1 MKLRKHILIIRLS
14 SMGDV
19 AMVSPVLRELLENN
33 KNYKISVLTNFQ
45 FFPFF
50 RAFNDVDLIS
60 FDKKKQHK
68 GLFGMFRL
76 FKEIKKLDVDY
87 VVDLHEVLRTNFL
100 KAVLKVPF
108 YQINKGRNEKE
119 RLVSG
124 KIFAPLKSTHQRY
137 RDVFEKI
144 GISIKPLSKTQIHRV
159 DISDLKL
166 IPKNN
171 KLLIGIAPFAAHK
184 GKEYPIVQME
194 EVIKEINKDFNVILF
209 GGGKKEEFIL
219 DDLACKH
226 SNVINI
232 ANKFS
237 LNQEM
242 DVISNLSIML
252 SMDSANGHIAALM
265 GIKVLTIWGVTHPFA
280 GFSPYGQTD
289 KNNILVNRL
298 QFPKIPT
305 SIYGEKF
312 PNGYEKAISSI
323 SPKEI
328 ISKLRTS
335 V

>member
-1 MKLRKHILIIRLS
+1 
-14 SMGDV
+14 
-19 AMVSPVLRELLENN
+19 MVSPVLKELLENN
-33 KNYKISVLTNFQ
+33 KNYKISLLTNFQ

-50 RAFNDVDLIS
+50 RAFNDVNLIP

-76 FKEIKKLDVDY
+76 FKEIKKLDLDY

-108 YQINKGRNEKE
+108 YQIDKGRDEKQN
-119 RLVSG
+119 LVSG

-171 KLLIGIAPFAAHK
+171 KLLIGIAPFAAHN

-219 DDLACKH
+219 DDLAGKY

-237 LNQEM
+237 LDQEM

-312 PNGYEKAISSI
+312 PIGYEKAISSI

>member
-1 MKLRKHILIIRLS
+1 
-14 SMGDV
+14 
-19 AMVSPVLRELLENN
+19 MVSAVLRELLENN

-76 FKEIKKLDVDY
+76 FKEIKKLDLDY

-219 DDLACKH
+219 DDLAGKH

-237 LNQEM
+237 LDQEM

>member
-60 FDKKKQHK
+60 FDKKKQ
-68 GLFGMFRL
+68 
-76 FKEIKKLDVDY
+76 
-87 VVDLHEVLRTNFL
+87 
-100 KAVLKVPF
+100 
-108 YQINKGRNEKE
+108 NKGRNEKE
-119 RLVSG
+119 SLVSG

-219 DDLACKH
+219 DDLAGKH

-237 LNQEM
+237 LDQEM

>member
-19 AMVSPVLRELLENN
+19 AMVSAVLRELLENN

-219 DDLACKH
+219 DDLASKH

-237 LNQEM
+237 LDQEM

>member
-1 MKLRKHILIIRLS
+1 
-14 SMGDV
+14 
-19 AMVSPVLRELLENN
+19 MVVPVLRELLINN
-33 KNYKISVLTNFQ
+33 KNYKVSFLTNFQ

-50 RAFNDVDLIS
+50 RTFNEIDLIP

-68 GLFGMFRL
+68 GVFGMFRL
-76 FKEIKKLDVDY
+76 YKEIKKLDLDY
-87 VVDLHEVLRTNFL
+87 VVDLHSVLRTNFL
-100 KAVLKVPF
+100 RAFIKVPF
-108 YQINKGRNEKE
+108 YQIDKGRGEKE
-119 RLVSG
+119 NLVSG
-124 KIFAPLKSTHQRY
+124 KVFTQLKSTHQRY

-171 KLLIGIAPFAAHK
+171 KLLIGIAPFAAHN

-219 DDLACKH
+219 DDLAGKH

-237 LNQEM
+237 LDQEM

-312 PNGYEKAISSI
+312 PIGYEKAISSI

-328 ISKLRTS
+328 ILKIKTM

>member
-76 FKEIKKLDVDY
+76 FKEIKKLDLDY

>member
-1 MKLRKHILIIRLS
+1 
-14 SMGDV
+14 
-19 AMVSPVLRELLENN
+19 MVSPVLKELLENN
-33 KNYKISVLTNFQ
+33 KNYKISLLTNFQ

-50 RAFNDVDLIS
+50 RAFNGVNLIP

-68 GLFGMFRL
+68 GLLGMFRL
-76 FKEIKKLDVDY
+76 FKEIKKLDLDY

-108 YQINKGRNEKE
+108 YQIDKGRDEKQN
-119 RLVSG
+119 LVSG

-184 GKEYPIVQME
+184 GKEYPIAQME

-219 DDLACKH
+219 DDLAGKH

-237 LNQEM
+237 LDQEM

-328 ISKLRTS
+328 ISKLRTL

>member
-76 FKEIKKLDVDY
+76 FKEIKKLDLDY

-144 GISIKPLSKTQIHRV
+144 GISIKPLTKTQIHRV

-194 EVIKEINKDFNVILF
+194 EVIKETNKDRKAKKE
-209 GGGKKEEFIL
+209 GREKKEEFIL

-232 ANKFS
+232 ANTFS

-242 DVISNLSIML
+242 
-252 SMDSANGHIAALM
+252 
-265 GIKVLTIWGVTHPFA
+265 PF
-280 GFSPYGQTD
+280 
-289 KNNILVNRL
+289 
-298 QFPKIPT
+298 
-305 SIYGEKF
+305 
-312 PNGYEKAISSI
+312 
-323 SPKEI
+323 
-328 ISKLRTS
+328 
-335 V
+335 

>member
-19 AMVSPVLRELLENN
+19 AMVSAVLRELLENN

-76 FKEIKKLDVDY
+76 FKEIKKLDLDY

-280 GFSPYGQTD
+280 GFSPYGQSD
-289 KNNILVNRL
+289 QNNILVNRL

-305 SIYGEKF
+305 SIYGDKF
-312 PNGYEKAISSI
+312 PKGYENAISSI

-328 ISKLRTS
+328 ISKLRSS

>member
-1 MKLRKHILIIRLS
+1 
-14 SMGDV
+14 
-19 AMVSPVLRELLENN
+19 MVSPVLKELLENN

-50 RAFNDVDLIS
+50 RAFNDVNLIP

-76 FKEIKKLDVDY
+76 FKEIKKLDLDY

-108 YQINKGRNEKE
+108 YQIDKGRDEKQN
-119 RLVSG
+119 LVSG

-171 KLLIGIAPFAAHK
+171 KLLIGIAPFAAHN

-219 DDLACKH
+219 DDLAGKH

-237 LNQEM
+237 LDQEM

-312 PNGYEKAISSI
+312 PIGYEKAISSI

>member
-1 MKLRKHILIIRLS
+1 
-14 SMGDV
+14 
-19 AMVSPVLRELLENN
+19 MVSPVLRELLENN

-76 FKEIKKLDVDY
+76 FKEIKKLDLDY

-108 YQINKGRNEKE
+108 YKINKGRNEKE

-144 GISIKPLSKTQIHRV
+144 GISIKPLTKTQIHRV

-219 DDLACKH
+219 DDLAGKH

-237 LNQEM
+237 LDQEM

-280 GFSPYGQTD
+280 GFSPYGQED

-323 SPKEI
+323 SPKI
-328 ISKLRTS
+328 LLDDCFLKLLK
-335 V
+335 

>member
-1 MKLRKHILIIRLS
+1 
-14 SMGDV
+14 
-19 AMVSPVLRELLENN
+19 MVSPVLKELLENN
-33 KNYKISVLTNFQ
+33 KNYKISLLTNFQ

-50 RAFNDVDLIS
+50 RAFNGVNLIP

-76 FKEIKKLDVDY
+76 FKEIKKLDLDY

-108 YQINKGRNEKE
+108 YQIDKGRDEKQN
-119 RLVSG
+119 LVSG

-144 GISIKPLSKTQIHRV
+144 GISIKPLSKTQTHRV

-219 DDLACKH
+219 DDLAGKH

-237 LNQEM
+237 LDQEM

-305 SIYGEKF
+305 SIYGDKF

-328 ISKLRTS
+328 ILKIKTM

>member
-1 MKLRKHILIIRLS
+1 
-14 SMGDV
+14 
-19 AMVSPVLRELLENN
+19 MVSPVLKELLENN
-33 KNYKISVLTNFQ
+33 KNYKISLLTNFQ

-50 RAFNDVDLIS
+50 RAFNDVNLIP

-76 FKEIKKLDVDY
+76 FKEIKKLDLDY

-108 YQINKGRNEKE
+108 YQIDKGRDEKQN
-119 RLVSG
+119 LVSG

-184 GKEYPIVQME
+184 GKEYPIAQME

-219 DDLACKH
+219 DDLAGKH

-237 LNQEM
+237 LDQEM

>member
-1 MKLRKHILIIRLS
+1 
-14 SMGDV
+14 
-19 AMVSPVLRELLENN
+19 MVSPVLKELLENN
-33 KNYKISVLTNFQ
+33 KNYKISLLTNFQ

-50 RAFNDVDLIS
+50 RAFNDVNLIP
-60 FDKKKQHK
+60 FDNKKQHK

-76 FKEIKKLDVDY
+76 FKEIKKLDLDY

-108 YQINKGRNEKE
+108 YQIDKGRDEKQN
-119 RLVSG
+119 LVSG

-171 KLLIGIAPFAAHK
+171 KLLIGIAPFAAHN

-219 DDLACKH
+219 DDLAGKH

-237 LNQEM
+237 LDQEM

-312 PNGYEKAISSI
+312 PIGYEKAISSI

-328 ISKLRTS
+328 ISKLRTL

>member
-1 MKLRKHILIIRLS
+1 
-14 SMGDV
+14 
-19 AMVSPVLRELLENN
+19 MVSPVLKELLENN
-33 KNYKISVLTNFQ
+33 KNYKISLLTNFQ

-50 RAFNDVDLIS
+50 RAFNGVNLIP

-68 GLFGMFRL
+68 GLLGMFRL
-76 FKEIKKLDVDY
+76 FKEIKKLDLDY

-108 YQINKGRNEKE
+108 YQIDKGRDEKQN
-119 RLVSG
+119 LVSG

-144 GISIKPLSKTQIHRV
+144 GISIKPLSKTQIHRA

-184 GKEYPIVQME
+184 GKEYPIALME

>member
-1 MKLRKHILIIRLS
+1 
-14 SMGDV
+14 
-19 AMVSPVLRELLENN
+19 MVSPVLKELLENN
-33 KNYKISVLTNFQ
+33 KNYKISLLTNFQ

-50 RAFNDVDLIS
+50 RAFNGVNLIP

-68 GLFGMFRL
+68 GLLGMFRL
-76 FKEIKKLDVDY
+76 FKEIKKLDLDY

-108 YQINKGRNEKE
+108 YQIDKGRDEKQN
-119 RLVSG
+119 LVSG

-159 DISDLKL
+159 DISDFKL

-184 GKEYPIVQME
+184 GKEYPIAQME

-219 DDLACKH
+219 DDLAGKH

-237 LNQEM
+237 LDQEM

-328 ISKLRTS
+328 ISKLRTL

>member
-19 AMVSPVLRELLENN
+19 AMVSPVLKELLENN
-33 KNYKISVLTNFQ
+33 KNYKISLLTNFQ

-50 RAFNDVDLIS
+50 RAFNDVNLIP

-76 FKEIKKLDVDY
+76 FKEIKKLDLDY

-108 YQINKGRNEKE
+108 YQIDKGRDEKQN
-119 RLVSG
+119 LVSG

-171 KLLIGIAPFAAHK
+171 KLLIGIAPFAAHN

-219 DDLACKH
+219 DDLAGKH

-237 LNQEM
+237 LDQEM

>member
-1 MKLRKHILIIRLS
+1 
-14 SMGDV
+14 
-19 AMVSPVLRELLENN
+19 MVSPVLKELLENN
-33 KNYKISVLTNFQ
+33 KNYKISLLTNFQ

-50 RAFNDVDLIS
+50 RAFNDVNLIP

-76 FKEIKKLDVDY
+76 FKEIKKLDLDY

-108 YQINKGRNEKE
+108 YQINKGRDEKQN
-119 RLVSG
+119 LVSG

-171 KLLIGIAPFAAHK
+171 KLLIGIAPFAAHN

-219 DDLACKH
+219 DDLAGKH

-237 LNQEM
+237 LDQEM

-289 KNNILVNRL
+289 KNNILVNRM

-312 PNGYEKAISSI
+312 PIGYEKAISSI

>member
-19 AMVSPVLRELLENN
+19 AMVSAVLRELLENN

-209 GGGKKEEFIL
+209 GGGKKEELIL
-219 DDLACKH
+219 DDLAGKH

-237 LNQEM
+237 LDQEM

>member
-19 AMVSPVLRELLENN
+19 AMVSPVLRELLEGN

-50 RAFNDVDLIS
+50 RAFNDVDLIP
-60 FDKKKQHK
+60 FYKKKQHK

-100 KAVLKVPF
+100 KAVLKLPF
-108 YQINKGRNEKE
+108 YQIDKGRNEKE
-119 RLVSG
+119 SLVSG
-124 KIFAPLKSTHQRY
+124 KIFTPLKSTHQRY

-144 GISIKPLSKTQIHRV
+144 GISIKPSKKIKTYRV

-171 KLLIGIAPFAAHK
+171 KLLVGIAPFAAHK
-184 GKEYPIVQME
+184 AKEYPIVQME

-209 GGGKKEEFIL
+209 GGGKKEELIL
-219 DDLACKH
+219 DDLAGKH

-237 LNQEM
+237 LDQEM

-265 GIKVLTIWGVTHPFA
+265 GIKVLTIWGVTHPYA
-280 GFSPYGQTD
+280 GFFPYGQTD

-312 PNGYEKAISSI
+312 PNGYEKAIYSI

-328 ISKLRTS
+328 ISKLRAS
-335 V
+335 I

>member
-33 KNYKISVLTNFQ
+33 KNYKISLLTNFQ

-144 GISIKPLSKTQIHRV
+144 GISIKPLTKTQIHRV

-219 DDLACKH
+219 DDLAGKH

-237 LNQEM
+237 LDQEM

>member
-1 MKLRKHILIIRLS
+1 
-14 SMGDV
+14 
-19 AMVSPVLRELLENN
+19 MVSPVLKELLENN
-33 KNYKISVLTNFQ
+33 KNYKISLLTNFQ

-50 RAFNDVDLIS
+50 RAFNGVNLIP

-68 GLFGMFRL
+68 GLLGMLRL
-76 FKEIKKLDVDY
+76 FKEIKKLDLDY

-108 YQINKGRNEKE
+108 YQIDKGRDEKQN
-119 RLVSG
+119 LVSG

-219 DDLACKH
+219 DDLAGKH

-237 LNQEM
+237 LDQEM

-328 ISKLRTS
+328 ILKLRTS

>member
-1 MKLRKHILIIRLS
+1 
-14 SMGDV
+14 
-19 AMVSPVLRELLENN
+19 MVSPVLKELLENN
-33 KNYKISVLTNFQ
+33 KNYKISLLTNFQ

-50 RAFNDVDLIS
+50 RAFNDVNLIP

-76 FKEIKKLDVDY
+76 FKEIKKLDLDY

-108 YQINKGRNEKE
+108 YQIDKGRDEKQN
-119 RLVSG
+119 LVSG

-171 KLLIGIAPFAAHK
+171 KLLIGIAPFAAHN

-194 EVIKEINKDFNVILF
+194 EVIKEINRDFNVILF

-219 DDLACKH
+219 DDLAGKH

-237 LNQEM
+237 LDQEM

-312 PNGYEKAISSI
+312 PIGYEKAISSI

>member
-19 AMVSPVLRELLENN
+19 AMVSAVLRELLENN

>member
-19 AMVSPVLRELLENN
+19 AMVSAVLRELLENN

-219 DDLACKH
+219 DDLAGKH

-237 LNQEM
+237 LDQEM

>member
-19 AMVSPVLRELLENN
+19 AMVSAVLRELLENN

-280 GFSPYGQTD
+280 GFSPYGQAD

>member
-1 MKLRKHILIIRLS
+1 
-14 SMGDV
+14 MGDV
-19 AMVSPVLRELLENN
+19 AMVSPVLKELLENN
-33 KNYKISVLTNFQ
+33 KNYKISLLTNFQ

-50 RAFNDVDLIS
+50 RAFNDVNLIP

-68 GLFGMFRL
+68 GLLGMFRL
-76 FKEIKKLDVDY
+76 FKEIKKLDLDY

-108 YQINKGRNEKE
+108 YQIDKGRDEKQN
-119 RLVSG
+119 LVSG

-184 GKEYPIVQME
+184 GKEYPIAQME

-219 DDLACKH
+219 DDLAGKH

-237 LNQEM
+237 LDQEM

-305 SIYGEKF
+305 SIYGDKF

>member
-76 FKEIKKLDVDY
+76 FKEIKKLDLDY

-219 DDLACKH
+219 DDLAGKH

-237 LNQEM
+237 LDQEM

-280 GFSPYGQTD
+280 GFSPYGQAD

>member
-219 DDLACKH
+219 DDLAGKH

-237 LNQEM
+237 LDQEM

-280 GFSPYGQTD
+280 GFSPYGQAD

>member
-1 MKLRKHILIIRLS
+1 
-14 SMGDV
+14 
-19 AMVSPVLRELLENN
+19 MVSPVLKELLENN
-33 KNYKISVLTNFQ
+33 KNYKISLLTNFQ

-50 RAFNDVDLIS
+50 RAFNDVNLIP

-76 FKEIKKLDVDY
+76 FKEIKKLDLDY

-108 YQINKGRNEKE
+108 YQIDKGRDEKQN
-119 RLVSG
+119 LVSG

-171 KLLIGIAPFAAHK
+171 KLLIGIAPFAAHN

-219 DDLACKH
+219 DDLAGKH

-237 LNQEM
+237 LDQEM

>member
-1 MKLRKHILIIRLS
+1 
-14 SMGDV
+14 
-19 AMVSPVLRELLENN
+19 MVSPVLKELLENN
-33 KNYKISVLTNFQ
+33 KNYKISLLTNFQ

-50 RAFNDVDLIS
+50 RAFNGVNLIP

-68 GLFGMFRL
+68 GLLGMFRL
-76 FKEIKKLDVDY
+76 FKEIKKLDLDY
-87 VVDLHEVLRTNFL
+87 IVDLHEVLRTNFL

-108 YQINKGRNEKE
+108 YQIDKGRDEKQN
-119 RLVSG
+119 LVSG

-144 GISIKPLSKTQIHRV
+144 GISIKPLSKTQIHRL

-184 GKEYPIVQME
+184 GKEYPIAQME

-219 DDLACKH
+219 DDLAGKH

-237 LNQEM
+237 LDQEM

-328 ISKLRTS
+328 ISKLRTL

>member
-219 DDLACKH
+219 DDLAGKH

-237 LNQEM
+237 LDQEM